1 MLAAVVV
8 ALNIANEVRDIK
20 LGQITARQMQEKHG
34 ESSLWRFPLW
44 IVVALRQFALL
55 PMIVAAVPVV
65 VRP

>member
-44 IVVALRQFALL
+44 IVVALW
-55 PMIVAAVPVV
+55 IVAAVPVV

>member
-20 LGQITARQMQEKHG
+20 LGQITARQNFMQEKHG

-44 IVVALRQFALL
+44 IVVALW
-55 PMIVAAVPVV
+55 IVAAVPVV